1 MLSSIVVVH
10 KGKEVVGVDDLNMGF
25 HDVAFEGLVLN
36 WCGTFD
42 RITKKPWMIGVILT
56 SIMNYLIK

>member
-25 HDVAFEGLVLN
+25 HDVAFEGL
-36 WCGTFD
+36 
-42 RITKKPWMIGVILT
+42 M
-56 SIMNYLIK
+56 